1 MTYRLSALL
10 LLLASSAVA
19 QLDNESPG
27 LTHVR
32 VRVALPN
39 GSICDASTRVLLVS
53 STGGRAGEAFA
64 DGDCTVQFV
73 NVPNGSYHLLVSGQG
88 LEDSGSESFEV
99 TSRTI
104 QEVEVRVT
112 PPRKPESETA
122 LNTPLV
128 AAADLNIPASARKEF
143 DRANEFIARQNWKKA
158 ADRLR
163 EATTIY
169 PRYAEAFNNLGVV
182 YSRLGD
188 RTQQR
193 EALLKAVAASDH
205 FAPAYVNLARMDI
218 ADRNFVHAETLL
230 DKATAIDPADA
241 MTLVLLANME
251 LMNLHYDQAIA
262 TSRRAHSVAQGP
274 HALAHYIA
282 ARAFEQQHRAADAL
296 AELQIFLNEEQTGAR
311 AEAAR
316 REMAALQAAPH

>member
-99 TSRTI
+99 TSRII
-104 QEVEVRVT
+104 QEVEVRVA

-158 ADRLR
+158 A
-163 EATTIY
+163 
-169 PRYAEAFNNLGVV
+169 
-182 YSRLGD
+182 
-188 RTQQR
+188 
-193 EALLKAVAASDH
+193 
-205 FAPAYVNLARMDI
+205 
-218 ADRNFVHAETLL
+218 
-230 DKATAIDPADA
+230 
-241 MTLVLLANME
+241 
-251 LMNLHYDQAIA
+251 
-262 TSRRAHSVAQGP
+262 GP
-274 HALAHYIA
+274 FGIP
-282 ARAFEQQHRAADAL
+282 FPS
-296 AELQIFLNEEQTGAR
+296 N
-311 AEAAR
+311 
-316 REMAALQAAPH
+316 